1 MPGAQSFEAFAAAAL
16 LQGTLIWVA
25 LRYGGCF
32 LYMHRFFRTMDR
44 KDRRFLSTG
53 SPQVDR
59 YLVLSTV
66 TIGSIITLIVSMV
79 LNREIE
85 AWVSMPILLALIA
98 VDIACFRSVANQRAA
113 EIPDSLRDPFE
124 ENAARIIQPR

>member
-1 MPGAQSFEAFAAAAL
+1 MPASQSFEAFAAAAL

-32 LYMHRFFRTMDR
+32 LYMQRVYQTMDR

-53 SPQVDR
+53 APQVDR

-66 TIGSIITLIVSMV
+66 TIGSVTTLIVSML

-85 AWVSMPILLALIA
+85 SWVAVPIFMALIA
-98 VDIACFRSVANQRAA
+98 IDMVCFHCVANQRSAR
-113 EIPDSLRDPFE
+113 IPDSLRDPFDE
-124 ENAARIIQPR
+124 EAGSRLPQ

>member
-1 MPGAQSFEAFAAAAL
+1 MPTSQPFEVFAAAAL

-32 LYMHRFFRTMDR
+32 LYMQRFFRTMDR

-59 YLVLSTV
+59 YLVLSSV
-66 TIGSIITLIVSMV
+66 TIGSITTLIVSMV

-85 AWVSMPILLALIA
+85 AWVSVPVFIALIA
-98 VDIACFRSVANQRAA
+98 IDLSCFRSVANQRTAR
-113 EIPDSLRDPFE
+113 IPDSLRDPFDDDGGS
-124 ENAARIIQPR
+124 RVPR